1 MSSPLSRA
9 IRRWLRA
16 GSRAVKHGLAA
27 VRGDDQ
33 LGGREKPDHER
44 DRLSGVTRWLTTID
58 HADIGVLYLVFA
70 SLAAL
75 LGGLDAMM
83 LRTELI
89 TSGTEIWTKQTYN
102 ALFTTHGIT
111 MLFLFATPAMFGI
124 GNILVPAL
132 IGADDMAFPRINAF
146 AFWILVPA
154 ALLIRAGVVGDIV
167 AGFLGYVDLIHPAAT
182 GWTLYTPLSIQM
194 QNREVDLLLLGLH
207 LSGVSTIAA
216 SINFIVTIVEH
227 RAPERSW
234 ARLGI
239 FTWTILTTAG
249 IVLFAFPVLGSTL
262 LMLLADR
269 NFGTAFFTGGDGAI
283 LFQHLFW
290 FFGHPEVYILVLPP
304 MGVLS
309 HVIPRFSDRK
319 LFGFRYVVYSTLAIG
334 VLSFGVWAHH
344 MFATGIDPRLQASF
358 MAVTLA
364 IALPSAV
371 KTFNWIA
378 TIWNGRV
385 RLEVP
390 MLFCVGAVACFI
402 VGGVTGV
409 FLGAIPVD
417 RVYHGTYYVV
427 GHFHLMLMG
436 LTVFAAFAASYY
448 WFPLLTGR
456 HYNESLAQVHFWL
469 TFVGTVTAFCLMFVL
484 GIEGVP
490 RRTAAYFPRY
500 APWHQW
506 ITIAAYVIGMAQL
519 LWVWNVV
526 RSVWKG
532 EPVEGDDPWDIRGTG
547 LDTAEWDWF
556 RQNRDHL
563 PLWTGRRQ
571 SERRPTHPTTES
583 PSSATR
589 DEQTTQR
596 RAEPPDDRER

>member
-1 MSSPLSRA
+1 MRGSLGKS
-9 IRRWLRA
+9 IRRWLGR
-16 GSRAVKHGLAA
+16 GYRAVKRGKDA
-27 VRGDDQ
+27 VEDDEQRLGD
-33 LGGREKPDHER
+33 RETPEHER
-44 DRLSGVTRWLTTID
+44 DRLAGIKHWLTTVD

-89 TSGTEIWTKQTYN
+89 TSGAEIWTKQTYN

-146 AFWILVPA
+146 AFWILIPG
-154 ALLIRAGVVGDIV
+154 ALLIRAGVVGDLV
-167 AGFLGYVDLIHPAAT
+167 MGFLGYQDLVHPAAT
-182 GWTLYTPLSIQM
+182 GWTLYTPLSIAM
-194 QNREVDLLLLGLH
+194 RNREVDLLLLGLH
-207 LSGVSTIAA
+207 LTGVSTIAA
-216 SINFIVTIVEH
+216 SINFIVTIVEY
-227 RAPERSW
+227 RAPDVTW
-234 ARLGI
+234 ANLGI
-239 FTWTILTTAG
+239 FTWTMLTTAG
-249 IVLFAFPVLGSTL
+249 IALFAFPVLGSTL

-269 NFGTAFFTGGDGAI
+269 NFATAFFTGADGAI

-309 HVIPRFSDRK
+309 HVIPRFSARK

-344 MFATGIDPRLQASF
+344 MFATGIDLRLQASF

-364 IALPSAV
+364 IAVPSAV

-385 RLEVP
+385 RLDAP

-409 FLGAIPVD
+409 FLGSIPVD
-417 RVYHGTYYVV
+417 QVYHGTYYVV

-448 WFPLLTGR
+448 WYPLLTGR
-456 HYNESLAQVHFWL
+456 MYNRELAHLHFWL
-469 TFVGTVTAFCLMFVL
+469 TMGGTVAAFCLMFVL

-490 RRTAAYFPRY
+490 RRTATYFQRY

-519 LWVWNVV
+519 IWVWNMV
-526 RSVWKG
+526 RSVRKG
-532 EPVEGDDPWDIRGTG
+532 DPVEGDDPWNLRGTG
-547 LDTAEWDWF
+547 LSVAEWDWF
-556 RQNRDHL
+556 ARNRGEL
-563 PLWTGRRQ
+563 PLSSGHGDDETRVRH
-571 SERRPTHPTTES
+571 PTHE
-583 PSSATR
+583 
-589 DEQTTQR
+589 D
-596 RAEPPDDRER
+596 